1 MVAFQSWANQGRL
14 SGTQEMCVWDHRE
27 PVTAGS
33 TVSLICSRASAL
45 RQEPGCPE
53 SWGCPRSMSRST
65 PEQVQQGPELRVQ
78 SGNDRREDGPT
89 LGRREPPCTL
99 FSVCAPLPAALSQSL
114 VLTPVPPLFPAVRSP
129 CWACFS
135 PLLCSQRQPGP
146 GEGQA
151 HGTAGPSQNASP
163 RDCQ

>member
-1 MVAFQSWANQGRL
+1 MAFQSWANQGRL

-33 TVSLICSRASAL
+33 TVSLICNRASAL
-45 RQEPGCPE
+45 RREPGCPE

-114 VLTPVPPLFPAVRSP
+114 VLTPVPAPLPSSEVSLLGLLLSIAVQSEAARTRRGTGSRNSWSLP
-129 CWACFS
+129 KCFS
-135 PLLCSQRQPGP
+135 
-146 GEGQA
+146 
-151 HGTAGPSQNASP
+151 T
-163 RDCQ
+163 